1 MNFETKYI
9 ASTLAGQAAAIAA
22 DKVPADQLAGH
33 LELLEASLKSLKAAI
48 EYTAAKATPPAAKP
62 AQKRIS
68 AKYVGEKLN
77 LAFHGTYDRTVDEH
91 TLIKLEGEGDDA
103 RATFRDVSGMEW
115 EAYRYNGRWAY
126 GSGAHRLTVVQED
139 GVVRS

>member
-1 MNFETKYI
+1 MNFETRNI
-9 ASTLAGQAAAIAA
+9 ASILAGQAAAVAA

-33 LELLEASLKSLKAAI
+33 MALLEASLANLKTAI
-48 EYTAAKATPPAAKP
+48 EYTAAKPAKPARP

-77 LAFHGTYDRTVDEH
+77 LAFHGTYDRTVDEN

-103 RATFRDVSGMEW
+103 RATFRDASGMEW

-139 GVVRS
+139 GVVHN